1 MHFASCLTVNTLHF
15 HYEKI
20 TAFEIIILFVKVIQE
35 IQLHSVDKIVSEFS
49 NRQSICKH
57 YSLKGKGIGQRA
69 GDEVITRIVT
79 LRHKKFRIS
88 LVLKEYCASTVYCT

>member
-20 TAFEIIILFVKVIQE
+20 TAVEIIILFVKGKQK
-35 IQLHSVDKIVSEFS
+35 IQLHSMDKIVFEFCT
-49 NRQSICKH
+49 RQSICIH
-57 YSLKGKGIGQRA
+57 CSLKGKGIDQRS
-69 GDEVITRIVT
+69 GDEVIKIVT
-79 LRHKKFRIS
+79 LRHSKFHIS